1 MPPSG
6 EGYGSTA
13 RITGRLIPAGPHDLT
28 GHLEGLRLEAEE
40 PLAVGLGL
48 CRQLR
53 ARKRKVV
60 VSAEVLTVEIDPVPL
75 RAEALSLGQNAGQSH
90 DVAQRHLQGLVLGQ
104 LFILAPLGHHPA
116 QAVEG
121 RIEPLHAAAL
131 ARVCS

>member
-13 RITGRLIPAGPHDLT
+13 QITGRLIPTGPRDLT

-60 VSAEVLTVEIDPVPL
+60 VSAEVLTVETDPVQF
-75 RAEALSLGQNAGQSH
+75 RAESFSLGQDAGQSH
-90 DVAQRHLQGLVLGQ
+90 DVA
-104 LFILAPLGHHPA
+104 
-116 QAVEG
+116 
-121 RIEPLHAAAL
+121 
-131 ARVCS
+131 